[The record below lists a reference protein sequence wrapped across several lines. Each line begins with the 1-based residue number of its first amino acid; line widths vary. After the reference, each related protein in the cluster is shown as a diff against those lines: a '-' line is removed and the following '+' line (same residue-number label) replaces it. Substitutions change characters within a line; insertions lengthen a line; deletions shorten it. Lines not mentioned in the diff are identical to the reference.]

1 MKTTNFN
8 WTRLLRTLVAL
19 TVIVSMLLCGCVSAD
34 DNGDDNGGNSNN
46 GSTNNGGLLGG
57 DGDGKL
63 ETEDVVGSFTGV
75 YGALLEM
82 IGGKNDSLTKGGY
95 SMDMTFTFGE
105 DMMNNIA
112 ALLVQQG
119 LDDDVSWFESLGIAM
134 EVLYDETLVET
145 NVEAKLN
152 DTGIIRMECIVDL
165 VNAFAYMRVPELN
178 DEYLG
183 AAMYMDMEMESF
195 VQIYSQLPELME
207 EYGDVVEALPSEKAL
222 NTLLNRYVDIV
233 KDAMAEPATSTEEL
247 SFGDITQSVTA
258 TTYTI
263 TRTDF
268 LNIVEAVLVTAKSD
282 AELEKILDEF
292 MVWMNEKAAQEDPDW
307 VAVDAHAE
315 MIAAIEESLP
325 EIEDIREGLESGEE
339 EDLDMLTFTVYT
351 ADEKQVGF
359 ALVENNGWDTMT
371 MYAYSLEDNGDTAF
385 VLDVGGQFNFSGTG
399 TTDGGEASG
408 EYAVIV
414 EGVEMLYLTVKD
426 FDTKAL
432 EKGQLKGTLQLHLSE
447 DMLYEMGLSAET
459 VIELVMDMGGEK
471 ATMHVNLYNADGLIV
486 GIKMVTQMLSG
497 SIKVPGSYADMEDSS
512 AMENWASGMSFDQIL
527 RNLRSA
533 GVPSELTDLLE
544 QVIEQG
550 MGSTGE
556 ALPDTDYGY

>member
-63 ETEDVVGSFTGV
+63 ETEDVVGSVTGV

-247 SFGDITQSVTA
+247 SFGGITQSVTA

-399 TTDGGEASG
+399 TTDGGKASG

-459 VIELVMDMGGEK
+459 VIELVMDLGGEK

-497 SIKVPGSYADMEDSS
+497 SIKVPGSYADMEDST
-512 AMENWASGMSFDQIL
+512 AAQDWISGMSFDQIL

-556 ALPDTDYGY
+556 ALPDTDYVY